1 MTRIVSAT
9 NSTEADKLAIVA
21 VVLADLNF
29 ASGMVRVHD
38 GSGKLAFGGNDYLG
52 VGQFAGVDVIDE
64 NVDFVARGIRLTLS
78 GVDSTFV
85 TPTMDEVYQNRT
97 VTLYLGFVN
106 QATGALL
113 DTPETLW
120 EGRMNQMS
128 LKIDKGSAVIELTCE
143 HRLRREPRIARYTD
157 ADQRLAYSTDRFFDL
172 IHVIPGFVSRWG
184 SRDSS
189 YGSGGGSYSPYTDP
203 DRGRMYR
210 E

>member
-189 YGSGGGSYSPYTDP
+189 YGGGGMYSPYTDP
-203 DRGRMYR
+203 DRGRMAR